1 MAEYY
6 LVRVYQ
12 LNAGASAREV
22 ERLAETGLAEMQR
35 WIPGATRLSL
45 LRLGADEATEVTGA
59 QATEAMGEAA
69 RYALITCFASREA
82 YRRWRLVEAEGAD
95 FWERYASIIMQWE
108 QLSRLIDEYAGEIV
122 VDVLFQHE
130 ALRS

>member
-45 LRLGADEATEVTGA
+45 LRLDTDEVRKATGVEVGGII
-59 QATEAMGEAA
+59 GEAV
-69 RYALITCFASREA
+69 RYALITRFASREA
-82 YRRWRLVEAEGAD
+82 YLHWRLVEAEGAD
-95 FWERYASIIMQWE
+95 FWERYASILMQWE
-108 QLSRLIDEYAGEIV
+108 QLCRLVGEYAGEVIV
-122 VDVLFQHE
+122 NMFFQQNT
-130 ALRS
+130 R